1 LTANKEY
8 LAKAEAK
15 IAEAEGKEEGGE
27 EEVEREG
34 GREGRSFSRHC
45 VCHNGDACHAPKY
58 LGMLLPLAVF

>member
-34 GREGRSFSRHC
+34 GRKGGREGGQIVLATLR
-45 VCHNGDACHAPKY
+45 
-58 LGMLLPLAVF
+58 LP